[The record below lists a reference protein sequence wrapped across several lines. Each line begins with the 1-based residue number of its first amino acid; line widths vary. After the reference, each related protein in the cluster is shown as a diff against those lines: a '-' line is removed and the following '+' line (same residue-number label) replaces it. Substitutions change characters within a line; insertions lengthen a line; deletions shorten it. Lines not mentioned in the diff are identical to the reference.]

1 MLTAP
6 TLKEHRQVA
15 SPRLELDDLLLQC
28 KRAASRTPMNNTLG
42 RSNGHSR
49 SLFESRNSMYNS
61 LKPLVSRII
70 DEPNP
75 SLAFTHR
82 ICTSD
87 ITLPVQSAASEGE
100 AEESRD
106 YISSSL
112 VSHKSG
118 TGACAPS
125 LLPDGLVSSG
135 LGSIVSSPIQMRAI
149 QRHSPSLRA
158 SSPLVLAKPMTYSA
172 SSRPREQKT
181 PMPTAISFVDCCGT
195 SAAQP
200 DTTLR
205 LSSLS
210 SQRPEGSG
218 PRASLPGLLGT
229 NSSALFHVLRLV
241 ICQHHAKI
249 IRARVDSQGYY
260 LLVLNSSH
268 SLLGL
273 VQKLSSGAL
282 AKVWGKA
289 FDFDNFATHA
299 RGKTLCD
306 SMIKSYMVLRDG
318 VICLEDP
325 PVQYTNNTVGLVI

>member
-1 MLTAP
+1 MRAAP
-6 TLKEHRQVA
+6 TSKEHGQAA
-15 SPRLELDDLLLQC
+15 SPRLELEDLLLQC

-87 ITLPVQSAASEGE
+87 ITLPIQSAVSEAGV
-100 AEESRD
+100 EESRD
-106 YISSSL
+106 CISSSL
-112 VSHKSG
+112 VSHKPSI
-118 TGACAPS
+118 GACAPS
-125 LLPDGLVSSG
+125 LLPDGAISSG
-135 LGSIVSSPIQMRAI
+135 LGSIVSSPIQMRAA

-158 SSPLVLAKPMTYSA
+158 SSPLVLAKPMTCSV
-172 SSRPREQKT
+172 SSQLREQKT
-181 PMPTAISFVDCCGT
+181 PMPTAISLIDCCGT
-195 SAAQP
+195 STAQP

-205 LSSLS
+205 LSSLLL
-210 SQRPEGSG
+210 QRQEDSG
-218 PRASLPGLLGT
+218 PRASMPGLPGT
-229 NSSALFHVLRLV
+229 NSPALFYVLRLI

-289 FDFDNFATHA
+289 FEIDKFATCA

-306 SMIKSYMVLRDG
+306 SMVKSYMVLRDG
-318 VICLEDP
+318 VIYLEDP
-325 PVQYTNNTVGLVI
+325 PVQYTNHTVGLVI